1 MDRMIGRL
9 NFDEYFGHQF
19 FSVDSGDV
27 LQMTYSATGT
37 ATSAPA
43 VSSAIPV
50 ARRAFRLKRLFK
62 SKLRLGTG
70 ANSVKA
76 ASPISENF
84 LFIFNV
90 AVLDDLF
97 HHGRYSGRAVVRP

>member
-1 MDRMIGRL
+1 MNRMIGRL

-19 FSVDSGDV
+19 FCVDSGEV
-27 LQMTYSATGT
+27 LQITYSATGT

-50 ARRAFRLKRLFK
+50 ARLAFRLKRLFK
-62 SKLRLGTG
+62 SKLRPGTG
-70 ANSVKA
+70 TNCVKA

-90 AVLDDLF
+90 AVPDDLF
-97 HHGRYSGRAVVRP
+97 HQGPPLNDPV